1 MKKKQQATIYA
12 QGEKTTTKLW
22 YRGFIHRNLQLYMVG
37 QMGQAAGDRMLE
49 VECKYV
55 CVCVSVWLVWG
66 VVG

>member
-1 MKKKQQATIYA
+1 MHKKK
-12 QGEKTTTKLW
+12 TTKLW

-55 CVCVSVWLVWG
+55 CVCLCG
-66 VVG
+66 